1 MVHFLSKSVSASW
14 LLGQLNRET
23 TTMIVD
29 VRSRLEFEDGHVPGA
44 LHRPFWQ
51 IPFYTHNLSE
61 TPSVV
66 LYCGYGSRAKLAQ
79 FLLRGFGI
87 SAALLDGHW
96 FNWKRRGFPCED
108 GM

>member
-66 LYCGYGSRAKLAQ
+66 LYCDYGSRAKLAQ

>member
-1 MVHFLSKSVSASW
+1 MVYFSSKSVSASW
-14 LLGQLNRET
+14 LLGQLDRET
-23 TTMIVD
+23 ITIIVD
-29 VRSRLEFEDGHVPGA
+29 VRSRLEFNAGHVPGA
-44 LHRPFWQ
+44 LHRPFWK
-51 IPFYTHNLSE
+51 ILFYIHSLSK

-66 LYCGYGSRAKLAQ
+66 LYCGYGPRAKLAQ
-79 FLLRGFGI
+79 LLLRGFGI

>member
-14 LLGQLNRET
+14 LLGQLDRET

-29 VRSRLEFEDGHVPGA
+29 VRSRLEFEAGHVPGA

-66 LYCGYGSRAKLAQ
+66 LYCGYGPRAMLAH